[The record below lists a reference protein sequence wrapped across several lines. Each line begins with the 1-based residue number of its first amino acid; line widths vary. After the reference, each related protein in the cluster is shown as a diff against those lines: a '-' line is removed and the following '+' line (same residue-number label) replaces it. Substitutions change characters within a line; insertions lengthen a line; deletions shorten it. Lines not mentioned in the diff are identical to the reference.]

1 MTYQL
6 NFCFFEKPPRHSV
19 IFYIFFFPPWI
30 WWIQFA
36 MGHPV
41 DGCLVVFG
49 WVDGAIHHPFTL
61 VRSKIPFPKS
71 FIENSLPKKG
81 RAFIFA
87 TISTRYHS
95 RFIVQVGHETMYAG
109 LKNHIFYL
117 ELWFTIA
124 AYVVSCPTRTKNLY
138 GTGSQDVNRSYWKA
152 NAFEFWIDP

>member
-1 MTYQL
+1 
-6 NFCFFEKPPRHSV
+6 
-19 IFYIFFFPPWI
+19 
-30 WWIQFA
+30 

-109 LKNHIFYL
+109 LENHIFDRSL
-117 ELWFTIA
+117 VEAVQGIA
-124 AYVVSCPTRTKNLY
+124 FSSRDDCL
-138 GTGSQDVNRSYWKA
+138 
-152 NAFEFWIDP
+152 AFAQI